1 MSSIAQRSQFH
12 SRRKNLEMS
21 KLQVTTT
28 AIPDVLVIEPRVFGD
43 ERGWFIESFNAQD
56 FCAATGLVVDFVQD
70 NHSFSRQWTLRGMH
84 YQLEQTQ
91 GKLVRVV
98 AGSVFDVVVDIRKE
112 SATYGKWVGVELS
125 AQNHKQM
132 WIPPGLAHGFL
143 VLSETAE
150 FLYKTTDYYHP
161 QSEACLSW
169 SDSTLG
175 IEWPLPVGISPN
187 MNAKDLAGLA
197 WDAAP
202 KF

>member
-1 MSSIAQRSQFH
+1 MSMVMATS
-12 SRRKNLEMS
+12 S
-21 KLQVTTT
+21 KLLVTPT
-28 AIPDVLVIEPRVFGD
+28 AIHDVLIIEPKVFGD
-43 ERGWFIESFNAQD
+43 ERGWFTESFNAQD
-56 FCAATGLVVDFVQD
+56 FTFATGLDVTFVQD
-70 NHSFSRQWTLRGMH
+70 NHSFSRQWTLRGLH

-91 GKLVRVV
+91 GKLVRVI
-98 AGSVFDVVVDIRKE
+98 AGSVFDVAVDIRKD
-112 SATYGKWVGVELS
+112 SPTYGKWVGVELS

-169 SDSTLG
+169 NDSVVD
-175 IEWPLPVGISPN
+175 IQWPLPEGIEPN
-187 MNAKDLAGLA
+187 MNAKDSAGLD
-197 WDAAP
+197 WDQAP